1 MIAASLGLYAAT
13 CHFDWNLP
21 GYPDD
26 KVWFFNPMAWQVV
39 FYSGAVLAVVAP
51 RLAGLDR

>member
-1 MIAASLGLYAAT
+1 MSRA

-39 FYSGAVLAVVAP
+39 FYCGAALAVIAP
-51 RLAGLDR
+51 RLEVFDR